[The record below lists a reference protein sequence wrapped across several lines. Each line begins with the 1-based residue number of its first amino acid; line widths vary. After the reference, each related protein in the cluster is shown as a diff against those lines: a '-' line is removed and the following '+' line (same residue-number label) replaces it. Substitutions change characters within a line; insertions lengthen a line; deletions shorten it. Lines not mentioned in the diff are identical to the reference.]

1 MDETAW
7 TCLIDVDFPWF
18 SPCFISSL
26 LGLAFREAAKK
37 IKNKSKASWLQ
48 ASCRAA
54 PSLTST
60 YLVGTAVRPLLEIGY
75 WYNLAQL
82 DLTKLFKIKIW
93 LVLSKATFL
102 LSCRTLTLILQYDEV
117 ITSALAGDVHGHGD
131 RAEWQVKG
139 EVEEVDVAWY
149 CTEWWGKLL
158 TLDWKIVSMEVECIK
173 EKFSCFK
180 VCHCIRMA
188 TVKNM
193 RNMYL
198 RIHWT
203 PDSSAILLKPAIPVT
218 YVRTCAITTISKRG
232 KPSAPGPASAFA
244 QAGLGGTQTSAN
256 FYICLLFGIFLVFFG
271 AFVDGFFDV

>member
-1 MDETAW
+1 MASGLMPSSTKPHLYIFGGHSGKATSGDRLLIQLGTAW
-7 TCLIDVDFPWF
+7 PHET
-18 SPCFISSL
+18 
-26 LGLAFREAAKK
+26 
-37 IKNKSKASWLQ
+37 
-48 ASCRAA
+48 
-54 PSLTST
+54 
-60 YLVGTAVRPLLEIGY
+60 
-75 WYNLAQL
+75 
-82 DLTKLFKIKIW
+82 TKVKIW

-188 TVKNM
+188 VK
-193 RNMYL
+193 NMYL

-203 PDSSAILLKPAIPVT
+203 KIICHLVEASN
-218 YVRTCAITTISKRG
+218 
-232 KPSAPGPASAFA
+232 PSDVCDVWQDLCNYDNLQTREA
-244 QAGLGGTQTSAN
+244 QRPRPCLSLCSGGTQTSAN
-256 FYICLLFGIFLVFFG
+256 FYICLLFRYFLVFFG
-271 AFVDGFFDV
+271 AFVDVFFFHV